1 MSARDP
7 ASTDADPS
15 SGGPDDDGRAAAV
28 GPVAPVLPPGY
39 RTVVALRAL
48 RLGALVAGAVLLGLL
63 GTERREVVLLDS
75 LRLRLLTACIAVVLI
90 GIATAARD
98 RIGRA
103 HTAVAGLLAT
113 GIAMAAAAWLVRMW
127 WAAYR
132 ECTITS
138 SVYLIAAAL
147 LLALG
152 VLVAAGVLLRR
163 ARTRL
168 GARRRAPD
176 DPARWRRLYG
186 PATGAGRPETTCEDE
201 LPHSRLSMWADS
213 LRLLIAEIPRPVL
226 PTHAPLVLRARTRAL
241 LAVVALLPALALAA
255 GALVPATLLKPVA
268 RTTAPADSEP
278 PARPTALGGG
288 IAWTYDADFIDVV
301 AGAAGPIVLT
311 PEGVTALNGEDGSVR
326 WTYQRRAVYLNERG
340 GRMTAYDGAH
350 GLIVSPDAR
359 HVAVQMQG
367 PALDHPLSQDDP
379 GHLVLTVVLDSVTGE
394 VTAEHRGA
402 EEAESAEET
411 DDAQHRP
418 ATGTPLQMTDSVA
431 VAGREAFALDGGKTL
446 WTLPKDAFTK
456 DTVGYSGTA
465 GHSTVIVSEDTG
477 CPACGEAPT
486 LRIAPDHDPTATT
499 DVTNVLPNLDVNGVT
514 VADGWVARFTDGYS
528 PPRADDDSG
537 ANQEA
542 QAVSIDALASAGET
556 APVPLG
562 AVNSTVAV
570 ASAGS
575 GTLVAASAIAEPR
588 PYDGE
593 MVISGYQVATVLDPA
608 TGTATPAAEYPGL
621 AAAEVGLRTRVESTQ
636 ATTSF
641 VIEPADGS
649 PGASL
654 QVPPG
659 TVLAPQRLAKRQNEK
674 EHKLETPFTDPSLV
688 ALASPGATVMVLNA
702 SSPGFDSTRIHRLY
716 GIGEQ

>member
-1 MSARDP
+1 MSAP
-7 ASTDADPS
+7 EP
-15 SGGPDDDGRAAAV
+15 GPDDAGSGGA
-28 GPVAPVLPPGY
+28 GPAGAGSGGAGPALPPGC
-39 RTVVALRAL
+39 RGILVLRAL
-48 RLGALVAGAVLLGLL
+48 RLGALLAVVALLGLL
-63 GTERREVVLLDS
+63 YVWRRE
-75 LRLRLLTACIAVVLI
+75 I
-90 GIATAARD
+90 
-98 RIGRA
+98 
-103 HTAVAGLLAT
+103 GLLASHQLLTILACVVIAVCGALVVGSERVERVEAATT
-113 GIAMAAAAWLVRMW
+113 GLIAAGTALAMAIHLARAW
-127 WAAYR
+127 WADYPR
-132 ECTITS
+132 TTVTS
-138 SVYLIAAAL
+138 PVYLIAAAA
-147 LLALG
+147 LLAL
-152 VLVAAGVLLRR
+152 AALAVVSIALCR

-176 DPARWRRLYG
+176 DPARWRRLHRPDGDERGAGESAPSPSESAALRRG
-186 PATGAGRPETTCEDE
+186 PAARTPTTTGARTPV
-201 LPHSRLSMWADS
+201 P
-213 LRLLIAEIPRPVL
+213 LRL
-226 PTHAPLVLRARTRAL
+226 TDRAL
-241 LAVVALLPALALAA
+241 LAVVALLPVLTLTA
-255 GALVPATLLKPVA
+255 GALVPTALLDPAT
-268 RTTAPADSEP
+268 RTTAPADSEL
-278 PARPTALGGG
+278 PARPAVPGGDG
-288 IAWTYDADFIDVV
+288 EGSKKIDWTYNVGTLLDVA
-301 AGAAGPIVLT
+301 AGTAGPIVLT

-326 WTYQRRAVYLNERG
+326 WTYQRRAVYLNEHG
-340 GRMTAYDGAH
+340 GRMTAYDGARA
-350 GLIVSPDAR
+350 LITSPDAR

-367 PALDHPLSQDDP
+367 PALDHLLSQDDP

-402 EEAESAEET
+402 EEAEEAGET
-411 DDAQHRP
+411 EDAQHRRT
-418 ATGTPLQMTDSVA
+418 TGTPLQMTDSVA

-446 WTLPKDAFTK
+446 WTLPEDAFTK

-477 CPACGEAPT
+477 CPACEEAPT
-486 LRIAPDHDPTATT
+486 LRVAPDHDPTATA

-528 PPRADDDSG
+528 PPRADDGTGS
-537 ANQEA
+537 NQEA

-621 AAAEVGLRTRVESTQ
+621 AAAEVGLRTRIESTQ

-641 VIEPADGS
+641 VIEPADGG

>member
-15 SGGPDDDGRAAAV
+15 SGGPDDDGRTAAV

-63 GTERREVVLLDS
+63 RIERQEVVLLDS
-75 LRLRLLTACIAVVLI
+75 LRLGLLTACIAIVLI
-90 GIATAARD
+90 GIGTAARD

-103 HTAVAGLLAT
+103 HTAVAGLFAT

-152 VLVAAGVLLRR
+152 VLVVAGVLLRR

-186 PATGAGRPETTCEDE
+186 PAKGEGRPETTCKDE

-226 PTHAPLVLRARTRAL
+226 STHAPLVLRARTRAL

-268 RTTAPADSEP
+268 RTTAPAGSEP

-350 GLIVSPDAR
+350 GLIVSPDAH

-367 PALDHPLSQDDP
+367 PALDHLLSQDDP

-402 EEAESAEET
+402 EEAEEAGET
-411 DDAQHRP
+411 EDAQHRRT
-418 ATGTPLQMTDSVA
+418 TGTPLQMTDSVA

-446 WTLPKDAFTK
+446 WTLPEDAFTK

-477 CPACGEAPT
+477 CPACEEAPT
-486 LRIAPDHDPTATT
+486 LRVAPDHDPTATA

-528 PPRADDDSG
+528 PPRADDGTGS
-537 ANQEA
+537 NQEA

-621 AAAEVGLRTRVESTQ
+621 AAAEVGLRTRIESTQ

-641 VIEPADGS
+641 VIEPADGG

>member
-1 MSARDP
+1 MSAP
-7 ASTDADPS
+7 GP
-15 SGGPDDDGRAAAV
+15 GPDDAGSGGAGSGGAGSGGA
-28 GPVAPVLPPGY
+28 GPALPPGC
-39 RTVVALRAL
+39 RGILVLRAL
-48 RLGALVAGAVLLGLL
+48 RLGALLAVVALLGLL
-63 GTERREVVLLDS
+63 YVWRRE
-75 LRLRLLTACIAVVLI
+75 I
-90 GIATAARD
+90 
-98 RIGRA
+98 
-103 HTAVAGLLAT
+103 GLLASHQLLTILACVVIAVCGALVVGSERVERVEAVTT
-113 GIAMAAAAWLVRMW
+113 GLIAAGTALAMATRLARAW
-127 WAAYR
+127 WADYPR
-132 ECTITS
+132 TTVTS
-138 SVYLIAAAL
+138 PVYLITAAAL
-147 LLALG
+147 LALAALA
-152 VLVAAGVLLRR
+152 VVSIALCR

-176 DPARWRRLYG
+176 DPARWRRLHRPDGDERGAGESAPSPSESAALRRG
-186 PATGAGRPETTCEDE
+186 PAARTPTTGARTPV
-201 LPHSRLSMWADS
+201 P
-213 LRLLIAEIPRPVL
+213 LRLAD
-226 PTHAPLVLRARTRAL
+226 RAL
-241 LAVVALLPALALAA
+241 LAVVALLPVLTLTA
-255 GALVPATLLKPVA
+255 GALVPTALLDPAT
-268 RTTAPADSEP
+268 RTTAPADSEL
-278 PARPTALGGG
+278 PARPAVPGGDG
-288 IAWTYDADFIDVV
+288 EGGKKIDWTYNIGTLLDVV
-301 AGAAGPIVLT
+301 AGTAGPIVLT

-350 GLIVSPDAR
+350 GLIVSPDAH

-402 EEAESAEET
+402 EEAEETEE
-411 DDAQHRP
+411 AQHRRT
-418 ATGTPLQMTDSVA
+418 TGTPLQMTDSVA

-446 WTLPKDAFTK
+446 WTLPEDAFTK

-477 CPACGEAPT
+477 CPACKEAPT
-486 LRIAPDHDPTATT
+486 LRVAPDHDPTATA

-528 PPRADDDSG
+528 PPRADDGTGS
-537 ANQEA
+537 NQEA
-542 QAVSIDALASAGET
+542 QAVSIDALASAGGT

-562 AVNSTVAV
+562 AVSSTVAV

-575 GTLVAASAIAEPR
+575 GTLVAASAIAEPGL
-588 PYDGE
+588 YDGE

-621 AAAEVGLRTRVESTQ
+621 AAAEVGLRTRIESTQ

-641 VIEPADGS
+641 VIEPADGG

-659 TVLAPQRLAKRQNEK
+659 TVLAPQSLAKRQNEK

>member
-15 SGGPDDDGRAAAV
+15 SGGPDDDGRTAAV

-39 RTVVALRAL
+39 RAVVALR
-48 RLGALVAGAVLLGLL
+48 AVLLGLL
-63 GTERREVVLLDS
+63 RIERQEVVLLDS
-75 LRLRLLTACIAVVLI
+75 LRLRLLTACIAIVLI
-90 GIATAARD
+90 GIGTAARD

-103 HTAVAGLLAT
+103 HTAVAGLFAT
-113 GIAMAAAAWLVRMW
+113 GIATAAAAWLVRMW

-152 VLVAAGVLLRR
+152 VLVVAGVLLRR

-186 PATGAGRPETTCEDE
+186 PATGAGRPETTCKNE

-268 RTTAPADSEP
+268 RTTAPASSEP

-340 GRMTAYDGAH
+340 GRMTAYDGARA
-350 GLIVSPDAR
+350 LITSPDAR

-367 PALDHPLSQDDP
+367 PALDHLLSQDDP

-402 EEAESAEET
+402 EEAEWVWLTPESLRDRWLFSVTET
-411 DDAQHRP
+411 LRNKKGCFLQGPGLP
-418 ATGTPLQMTDSVA
+418 ALQGLFAPLGVTRLVVPIPAGTPDA
-431 VAGREAFALDGGKTL
+431 VEAHVSAGG
-446 WTLPKDAFTK
+446 
-456 DTVGYSGTA
+456 
-465 GHSTVIVSEDTG
+465 
-477 CPACGEAPT
+477 
-486 LRIAPDHDPTATT
+486 
-499 DVTNVLPNLDVNGVT
+499 
-514 VADGWVARFTDGYS
+514 S
-528 PPRADDDSG
+528 PWHC
-537 ANQEA
+537 
-542 QAVSIDALASAGET
+542 DALAW
-556 APVPLG
+556 
-562 AVNSTVAV
+562 
-570 ASAGS
+570 
-575 GTLVAASAIAEPR
+575 
-588 PYDGE
+588 
-593 MVISGYQVATVLDPA
+593 
-608 TGTATPAAEYPGL
+608 
-621 AAAEVGLRTRVESTQ
+621 RVHM
-636 ATTSF
+636 A
-641 VIEPADGS
+641 
-649 PGASL
+649 
-654 QVPPG
+654 
-659 TVLAPQRLAKRQNEK
+659 
-674 EHKLETPFTDPSLV
+674 
-688 ALASPGATVMVLNA
+688 
-702 SSPGFDSTRIHRLY
+702 
-716 GIGEQ
+716 

>member
-15 SGGPDDDGRAAAV
+15 SGGPDDDGRTAAV

-63 GTERREVVLLDS
+63 RIERQEVVLLDS
-75 LRLRLLTACIAVVLI
+75 LRLGLLTACIAIVLI
-90 GIATAARD
+90 GIGTAARD

-103 HTAVAGLLAT
+103 HTAVAGLFAT

-152 VLVAAGVLLRR
+152 VLVVAGVLLRR

-186 PATGAGRPETTCEDE
+186 PAKGEGRPETTCKNE

-226 PTHAPLVLRARTRAL
+226 PTYEPLVLRARTRAL

-268 RTTAPADSEP
+268 RTTAPAGSEP

-326 WTYQRRAVYLNERG
+326 WTYRRDTSYVNGHGEQVDRHSPPYSENAL
-340 GRMTAYDGAH
+340 TA
-350 GLIVSPDAR
+350 SPDAR
-359 HVAVQMQG
+359 HVAVRIEG
-367 PALDHPLSQDDP
+367 PGIIVS
-379 GHLVLTVVLDSVTGE
+379 VVLDSTTGE
-394 VTAEHRGA
+394 VTAEHR
-402 EEAESAEET
+402 ST
-411 DDAQHRP
+411 FRS
-418 ATGTPLQMTDSVA
+418 PLQMTDSLA
-431 VAGREAFALDGGKTL
+431 VDGNEAFALDGGKTL
-446 WTLPKDAFTK
+446 WTMPEGTFGRRDSGSW
-456 DTVGYSGTA
+456 DNSYSGTA
-465 GHSTVIVSEDTG
+465 GHSTVIVGMEKSCLTDNRFCKTSR
-477 CPACGEAPT
+477 T
-486 LRIAPDHDPTATT
+486 LRVAPDHDPTATT
-499 DVTNVLPNLDVNGVT
+499 EITHVLRGIGPEYNSVENVT
-514 VADGWVARFTDGYS
+514 VVDGWVARST
-528 PPRADDDSG
+528 DDD
-537 ANQEA
+537 ARTTPDEYA
-542 QAVSIDALASAGET
+542 DLAWETQAVNLDALASDEEA

-562 AVNSTVAV
+562 SASGMNTVASH
-570 ASAGS
+570 AS
-575 GTLVAASAIAEPR
+575 GTLVTATLLDRPAKNDVIDESTVSWAE
-588 PYDGE
+588 
-593 MVISGYQVATVLDPA
+593 AVLDPA
-608 TGTATPAAEYPGL
+608 TGTATPASEYPGL
-621 AAAEVGLRTRVESTQ
+621 AAARVGLRTTVVDTQ
-636 ATTSF
+636 ATTSV
-641 VIEPADGS
+641 VIEPAGGG
-649 PGASL
+649 PGVSAP
-654 QVPPG
+654 VPPG
-659 TVLAPQRLAKRQNEK
+659 TLIEPWKPADSRNDAENETENDAEPLGK
-674 EHKLETPFTDPSLV
+674 
-688 ALASPGATVMVLNA
+688 ASSNVIAMTVPGATTIVIRSKLSA
-702 SSPGFDSTRIHRLY
+702 SDLPIVSLIY
-716 GIGEQ
+716 GMAGEDR

>member
-15 SGGPDDDGRAAAV
+15 SGGPDDDGRTAAV

-39 RTVVALRAL
+39 RAVVALRAL

-63 GTERREVVLLDS
+63 RIERQEVVLLDS
-75 LRLRLLTACIAVVLI
+75 LRLGLLTACIAIVLI
-90 GIATAARD
+90 GIGTAARD

-103 HTAVAGLLAT
+103 HTAVAGLFAT
-113 GIAMAAAAWLVRMW
+113 GIATAAAAWLVRMW

-152 VLVAAGVLLRR
+152 VLVVAGVLLRR

-186 PATGAGRPETTCEDE
+186 PAKGEGRPETTCKNE

-226 PTHAPLVLRARTRAL
+226 PTYEPLVLRARTRAL

-268 RTTAPADSEP
+268 RTTAPASSEP

-340 GRMTAYDGAH
+340 GRMTAYDGARA
-350 GLIVSPDAR
+350 LITSPDAR

-367 PALDHPLSQDDP
+367 PALDHLLSQDDP

-402 EEAESAEET
+402 EEAEEAGET
-411 DDAQHRP
+411 EDAQHRRT
-418 ATGTPLQMTDSVA
+418 TGTPLQMTDSVA

-446 WTLPKDAFTK
+446 WTLPEDAFTK

-477 CPACGEAPT
+477 CPACKEAPT
-486 LRIAPDHDPTATT
+486 LRVAPDHDPTATA

-528 PPRADDDSG
+528 PPRADDGTGS
-537 ANQEA
+537 NQEA
-542 QAVSIDALASAGET
+542 QAVSIDALASAGGT

-562 AVNSTVAV
+562 AVSSTVAV

-575 GTLVAASAIAEPR
+575 GTLVAASAIAEPGL
-588 PYDGE
+588 YDGE

-621 AAAEVGLRTRVESTQ
+621 AAAEVGLRTRIESTQ

-641 VIEPADGS
+641 VIEPADGG

-659 TVLAPQRLAKRQNEK
+659 TVLAPQSLAKRQNEK

-702 SSPGFDSTRIHRLY
+702 SSPGFGSTRIHRLY